1 MKIAVCIFILL
12 AVIILP
18 VRGQQKSAPTEQ
30 SDKKSSQVAG
40 HEPDKQIDPNTTAK
54 EPEILP
60 AVPLHPDPDPAPDP
74 TQPEKP
80 SQVKWEQ
87 PGEYWQWRYH
97 PQVTQRVFAILDY
110 PYHYG
115 GRGYPLKDL
124 SVLAPVVQPATSTS
138 TGETATKAET
148 ETENKSSLAKEKKDQ
163 GDPNSVACQRQ
174 SVTPED
180 LNELRFALEKCC
192 DLIHQWRSLNE
203 SAGATLEIVRS
214 IELTRTTTK
223 IYRVKPK
230 LAVRVKRTIGQ
241 IGSMNRKFDLVSRMA
256 MQTILNGQI
265 DKILLSRMEKQL
277 ADLRSMMDRLA
288 EQNDQIGVVLGS
300 GKIDRTAPQSEPVNY
315 SNLELPS
322 TDSLLK

>member
-12 AVIILP
+12 VAIILP
-18 VRGQQKSAPTEQ
+18 VWGQQKSALTEQ
-30 SDKKSSQVAG
+30 PDKKSSQAAG
-40 HEPDKQIDPNTTAK
+40 SETDEQIDPNTGIK

-60 AVPLHPDPDPAPDP
+60 AVPLHPDPNPDPA
-74 TQPEKP
+74 QPEKP
-80 SQVKWEQ
+80 NQVKWEQ

-124 SVLAPVVQPATSTS
+124 SVLAPVVKPATSTS
-138 TGETATKAET
+138 IRETIPTRETATET
-148 ETENKSSLAKEKKDQ
+148 ETENKSSPAKEKKDR
-163 GDPNSVACQRQ
+163 GDPNSVTPQ

-180 LNELRFALEKCC
+180 LNELRIALEKCC

-214 IELTRTTTK
+214 IELTRTSTK
-223 IYRVKPK
+223 IYRVNPK

-241 IGSMNRKFDLVSRMA
+241 IGSMNRKFDLVSRMT

-265 DKILLSRMEKQL
+265 DKILFSRMEKQL

-300 GKIDRTAPQSEPVNY
+300 GKLDRTAPQSEPVNY

>member
-1 MKIAVCIFILL
+1 MKIAVYIFILP

-18 VRGQQKSAPTEQ
+18 VWGQQQSAPTEQ
-30 SDKKSSQVAG
+30 PGKKSSQAVG
-40 HEPDKQIDPNTTAK
+40 HETDKQIDPNTDTK

-60 AVPLHPDPDPAPDP
+60 AVPLHPDPTPDPNPDPA
-74 TQPEKP
+74 QPEKP
-80 SQVKWEQ
+80 NRVKWEP
-87 PGEYWQWRYH
+87 PGKYWQWRYH

-124 SVLAPVVQPATSTS
+124 SVLAAVVKPATSTS
-138 TGETATKAET
+138 TGETATET
-148 ETENKSSLAKEKKDQ
+148 ETENKSSPAKEKKDQ
-163 GDPNSVACQRQ
+163 GDPNSVSPQIA
-174 SVTPED
+174 TPED
-180 LNELRFALEKCC
+180 LTELRFALEKCC

-241 IGSMNRKFDLVSRMA
+241 IGRLNRRFDLVSRMA

-265 DKILLSRMEKQL
+265 NKMLFSRMEKQL

-300 GKIDRTAPQSEPVNY
+300 GKIDRAAPQSEPVNY

>member
-1 MKIAVCIFILL
+1 MKIAVYIFILL
-12 AVIILP
+12 VVIILP
-18 VRGQQKSAPTEQ
+18 VWGQQESAPTEQ
-30 SDKKSSQVAG
+30 PDKKSSQAAG
-40 HEPDKQIDPNTTAK
+40 PETDEQIDPNTGIK

-60 AVPLHPDPDPAPDP
+60 AVPLHPDPSPDP
-74 TQPEKP
+74 DQPEKP
-80 SQVKWEQ
+80 NQIKWEQ

-124 SVLAPVVQPATSTS
+124 SVLAAVVKPATSTS
-138 TGETATKAET
+138 IKETATET
-148 ETENKSSLAKEKKDQ
+148 ETENKSSPAKEEKDQ
-163 GDPNSVACQRQ
+163 GDPNSVTQQ

-214 IELTRTTTK
+214 IELTRTSTK
-223 IYRVKPK
+223 IYRVNPK
-230 LAVRVKRTIGQ
+230 LAVMVKRTIGQ
-241 IGSMNRKFDLVSRMA
+241 IGSMNRKFDLVSRMT
-256 MQTILNGQI
+256 MQTILDGQI
-265 DKILLSRMEKQL
+265 DKMLLSRMEKQL

-300 GKIDRTAPQSEPVNY
+300 GKLDRTAPQSEPVNY

>member
-1 MKIAVCIFILL
+1 MKIAVHIFILL

-18 VRGQQKSAPTEQ
+18 VRGQQHSAPTGQ
-30 SDKKSSQVAG
+30 PDKKSSQVAG
-40 HEPDKQIDPNTTAK
+40 HETDKQVDPNTDTK

-60 AVPLHPDPDPAPDP
+60 AVPLHPDPA
-74 TQPEKP
+74 QPEKP
-80 SQVKWEQ
+80 NQVKWEP

-124 SVLAPVVQPATSTS
+124 SVLAVVVKPATSTS
-138 TGETATKAET
+138 TGETATET
-148 ETENKSSLAKEKKDQ
+148 ETENKSSPAKEKKGR
-163 GDPNSVACQRQ
+163 GDPNSVTPQG
-174 SVTPED
+174 VTPED
-180 LNELRFALEKCC
+180 LNELRFALERCC
-192 DLIHQWRSLNE
+192 DLIHRWRSLNE
-203 SAGATLEIVRS
+203 SAGTTLEIVRS

-265 DKILLSRMEKQL
+265 DKILFSRMEKQL

-300 GKIDRTAPQSEPVNY
+300 GKIDRAAPQSEPVNY
-315 SNLELPS
+315 SSLELPS

>member
-1 MKIAVCIFILL
+1 MKIAVYIFILL

-18 VRGQQKSAPTEQ
+18 VRGQRESASTDQP
-30 SDKKSSQVAG
+30 DKKSSQAVG
-40 HEPDKQIDPNTTAK
+40 HETDKQIDPNTDTK

-60 AVPLHPDPDPAPDP
+60 AVPLHPDPNPDPA
-74 TQPEKP
+74 QPEKP
-80 SQVKWEQ
+80 NQVKWEQ
-87 PGEYWQWRYH
+87 PNKYWQWRYH

-124 SVLAPVVQPATSTS
+124 SVLAAVVKPATSTS
-138 TGETATKAET
+138 TGQTATTTET
-148 ETENKSSLAKEKKDQ
+148 KTENKSSPAKAKKDQ
-163 GDPNSVACQRQ
+163 CDPNSVIHR

-180 LNELRFALEKCC
+180 LNELRIALERCC

-203 SAGATLEIVRS
+203 SAGTTLEIVRS

-223 IYRVKPK
+223 IYRVRPK

-265 DKILLSRMEKQL
+265 DKILFSRMEKQL

-288 EQNDQIGVVLGS
+288 EQNDRIGVVLGS
-300 GKIDRTAPQSEPVNY
+300 GKLDRTSPPSEPVNY

>member
-1 MKIAVCIFILL
+1 MKIAVYIFILL

-18 VRGQQKSAPTEQ
+18 VRGQQQSAPTEQ
-30 SDKKSSQVAG
+30 PDKKSSQAVG
-40 HEPDKQIDPNTTAK
+40 HETDKQIDPNTTAK

-60 AVPLHPDPDPAPDP
+60 AVPLHPDPTPDP

-80 SQVKWEQ
+80 NQVKWEQ

-97 PQVTQRVFAILDY
+97 PQVTQRIFAILDY

-115 GRGYPLKDL
+115 GRGYPVKDL
-124 SVLAPVVQPATSTS
+124 SVLAAVVKPAT
-138 TGETATKAET
+138 ET
-148 ETENKSSLAKEKKDQ
+148 ETQNSLPPAKEKKDQ
-163 GDPNSVACQRQ
+163 GDPNSVTYRSA
-174 SVTPED
+174 TPED
-180 LNELRFALEKCC
+180 LNELRFALERCC

-203 SAGATLEIVRS
+203 SAGTTLEIVRS
-214 IELTRTTTK
+214 IELTRTSTK

-265 DKILLSRMEKQL
+265 DKILFSRMEKQL

-300 GKIDRTAPQSEPVNY
+300 GKLDRTAPQSEPVNY
-315 SNLELPS
+315 SNLELPP

>member
-1 MKIAVCIFILL
+1 MKIGVYIFILL

-18 VRGQQKSAPTEQ
+18 VWGQQESAPTEQ
-30 SDKKSSQVAG
+30 PDKKSSRLAG
-40 HEPDKQIDPNTTAK
+40 QETDKQIDPNTSPE

-60 AVPLHPDPDPAPDP
+60 VVPLHLDPN
-74 TQPEKP
+74 QPEKP
-80 SQVKWEQ
+80 NQPDRGDWEQ
-87 PGEYWQWRYH
+87 SGKYWQWRYH
-97 PQVTQRVFAILDY
+97 PQVTRRVFAILDY
-110 PYHYG
+110 PYYYG
-115 GRGYPLKDL
+115 GRGYSLEDL
-124 SVLAPVVQPATSTS
+124 SVLAPVVKPKTIAPLRESTEVTPGTKPAPASR
-138 TGETATKAET
+138 
-148 ETENKSSLAKEKKDQ
+148 KKDQ
-163 GDPNSVACQRQ
+163 GDPNFVTRRSI
-174 SVTPED
+174 TPEN

-214 IELTRTTTK
+214 IELTRTSTK
-223 IYRVKPK
+223 IYRVKPQ

-241 IGSMNRKFDLVSRMA
+241 IGRMNRKFDLVSRMA

-265 DKILLSRMEKQL
+265 DKILFSRMEKQL

-288 EQNDQIGVVLGS
+288 EQNDQIGVVLGV
-300 GKIDRTAPQSEPVNY
+300 GKLNRTAPESEPINY

>member
-1 MKIAVCIFILL
+1 MKIAVYVFILP

-18 VRGQQKSAPTEQ
+18 VWGQQESAPTEQ
-30 SDKKSSQVAG
+30 PDKKSSQVAG
-40 HEPDKQIDPNTTAK
+40 HETDKQIDPNTPS
-54 EPEILP
+54 EESEILP
-60 AVPLHPDPDPAPDP
+60 AVPLHPDPDLSPDQAPGP
-74 TQPEKP
+74 GQPEKP
-80 SQVKWEQ
+80 NQVKWER

-124 SVLAPVVQPATSTS
+124 SVLAPVVKPATSTS
-138 TGETATKAET
+138 TRETAT
-148 ETENKSSLAKEKKDQ
+148 ETENNSSSAEEKKGR
-163 GDPNSVACQRQ
+163 GDPNSVTHR

-180 LNELRFALEKCC
+180 LNELRFALERCC

-214 IELTRTTTK
+214 IELTRTSTK

-265 DKILLSRMEKQL
+265 DKILFSRMEKQL

-300 GKIDRTAPQSEPVNY
+300 GKLDRTAPQSEPVNY
-315 SNLELPS
+315 SNLELPP

>member
-1 MKIAVCIFILL
+1 MVNNMKIAVYIFILL
-12 AVIILP
+12 VVIILP
-18 VRGQQKSAPTEQ
+18 VWGQQESAPTEQ

-40 HEPDKQIDPNTTAK
+40 PETDKQIDPNTPTN

-60 AVPLHPDPDPAPDP
+60 AVPLHPAPD
-74 TQPEKP
+74 QPEKP
-80 SQVKWEQ
+80 IQVKWEQ

-124 SVLAPVVQPATSTS
+124 SVLAAVVKPATSTS
-138 TGETATKAET
+138 IKETATETET
-148 ETENKSSLAKEKKDQ
+148 ETENKSSPAKEKKDQ
-163 GDPNSVACQRQ
+163 GDPNSVIPQ

-214 IELTRTTTK
+214 IELTRTSTK
-223 IYRVKPK
+223 IYRVNPK

-241 IGSMNRKFDLVSRMA
+241 IGSMNRKFDLVSRMV

-265 DKILLSRMEKQL
+265 DKILLSRMVKQL

-300 GKIDRTAPQSEPVNY
+300 GKLDRTAPQSEPVNY

>member
-1 MKIAVCIFILL
+1 MKIAVYIFILP

-18 VRGQQKSAPTEQ
+18 VWSQQESAPTEQ
-30 SDKKSSQVAG
+30 PDKKSSQAAG
-40 HEPDKQIDPNTTAK
+40 QETDGQIDPNTSIK

-60 AVPLHPDPDPAPDP
+60 AVPLHPDPDLSPDQAPGP
-74 TQPEKP
+74 GQPEKP
-80 SQVKWEQ
+80 NQVKWER

-97 PQVTQRVFAILDY
+97 PQVTQRVFAILNY
-110 PYHYG
+110 PYYYG

-124 SVLAPVVQPATSTS
+124 SVLAAVVKPATSTS
-138 TGETATKAET
+138 IRETATET
-148 ETENKSSLAKEKKDQ
+148 ETENKSSPAKEKKDQ
-163 GDPNSVACQRQ
+163 DDPNSVTQQ
-174 SVTPED
+174 SMTPED
-180 LNELRFALEKCC
+180 LNELRIALERCC

-214 IELTRTTTK
+214 IELTRTSTK

-300 GKIDRTAPQSEPVNY
+300 GKLDRTAPQSEPVNY